1 MTKKFNAIEARN
13 FIMQYQFN
21 TKQFS
26 VLLLSLVCFLFSCS
40 SATDAGS
47 ETDSLSGQQYIF
59 TAVGY
64 APIAAQKGATLDLQ
78 VINAIKVSKLEAYK
92 ELAEQI
98 HGVLI
103 TSTNT
108 VSASSLQNEQIKS
121 RVKGLVRGA
130 KVLKSYHEADMYITE
145 LELNLKNMNLLEE
158 AGYNKSHIQVINT
171 EQQVYY

>member
-1 MTKKFNAIEARN
+1 
-13 FIMQYQFN
+13 MQYLFN
-21 TKQFS
+21 TKLSS
-26 VLLLSLVCFLFSCS
+26 VVLLSLVCFLCSCS
-40 SATDAGS
+40 SVKDVSNEA
-47 ETDSLSGQQYIF
+47 DSLQGKQYLF

-78 VINAIKVSKLEAYK
+78 IINAIKASKLEAYK

-103 TSTNT
+103 TSKNT
-108 VSASSLQNEQIKS
+108 VSGSSLQSEQTES

-145 LELNLKNMNLLEE
+145 LELDMKNLNLLEE
-158 AGYNKSHIQVINT
+158 ADFNKGMIQVINT
-171 EQQVYY
+171 EQQIYY